1 MKVAQIINKRK
12 GVIDSAVIMGTSE
25 NQALLDSAGLLIP
38 DFASAGDTDLLIVVK
53 ADSVDNADGA
63 VAEAEEQLL
72 KLSEKGKA
80 GSSFRPGSI
89 EGAVEQL
96 DNANLAIISIAGKY
110 AGTEARKALMQGL
123 HVMLFSNN
131 VPLEEEIELKRLAQQ
146 QGLLLMGPD
155 CGTAIINGIPLAF
168 ANNVGRGTIGI
179 VAAAGTGLQEVS
191 CLISRAGAGI
201 SQAIGTGG
209 HDLSKE
215 VGGLMFIQGLE
226 ALADDQE
233 TSVILLVS
241 KSPHADT
248 LKKIVSVIKSITKPV
263 VSIFLG
269 SDAKKLGK
277 QGLHAM
283 GTLEEA
289 ALAAAALAR
298 GDGVESVGNRLGN
311 RDTELHDTARQE
323 AQKLASSQQYL
334 RALFSGGTFCSEA
347 QFLSNDILQPVYS
360 NAPSGKSLPLA
371 DSFVSE
377 KHTIVDLGEDEFT
390 AGRPHP
396 MIDYS
401 LRNRRIISEAQ
412 DPETGVILLDI
423 VLGYG
428 ANPEPLPEIVPI
440 LEQAQKI
447 AAKAGRHLP
456 VICSV
461 TGTDKDPQNRTTV
474 VEGLE
479 KAGVLVMESNAAA
492 CKLAAFILEDISE
505 K

>member
-1 MKVAQIINKRK
+1 MRVAQTINKRV
-12 GVIDSAVIMGTSE
+12 GVIDSAVIMGTAE

-38 DFASAGDTDLLIVVK
+38 EFASAEDTDLLIVVK
-53 ADSVDNADGA
+53 ADIDDNADGA
-63 VAEAEEQLL
+63 LAEAGEQLL
-72 KLSEKGKA
+72 KLTERGDGS
-80 GSSFRPGSI
+80 SSFRPGSI
-89 EGAVEQL
+89 EGAVETL
-96 DNANLAIISIAGKY
+96 DDANLAIISIAGKY

-123 HVMLFSNN
+123 HVMLFSDN
-131 VPLEEEIELKRLAQQ
+131 VSLEEEIELKRFAQQ

-168 ANNVGRGTIGI
+168 ANNVQRGTIGI

-209 HDLSKE
+209 RDLSKE
-215 VGGLMFIQGLE
+215 VGGIMFIQGLE
-226 ALADDQE
+226 ALAEDQD

-241 KSPHADT
+241 KCPHRNT
-248 LKKIVSVIKSITKPV
+248 LGKIISVVKNITKPV
-263 VSIFLG
+263 VTLFLG
-269 SDAKKLGK
+269 ADTKALGK
-277 QGLHAM
+277 QGLLPT

-289 ALAAAALAR
+289 ALIAAALAQ
-298 GDGVESVGNRLGN
+298 GDGVESVGKWLRTRDAEL
-311 RDTELHDTARQE
+311 RDTAKQE
-323 AQKLASSQQYL
+323 TLKLASSQKYL

-347 QFLSNDILQPVYS
+347 QILCNDILQPVYS
-360 NAPSGKSLPLA
+360 NTPSGQSLPLP
-371 DSFVSE
+371 DSSVSE

-390 AGRPHP
+390 VSRPHP

-401 LRNRRIISEAQ
+401 LRNQRITSEAQ
-412 DPETGVILLDI
+412 DPGTGVILLDI

-440 LEQAQKI
+440 LEEAQNI
-447 AAKAGRHLP
+447 AVNASRHLP

-461 TGTDKDPQNRTTV
+461 TGTDKDSQNRTTV
-474 VEGLE
+474 VDSLK

-492 CKLAAFILEDISE
+492 CKLAIFILEDLNE

>member
-1 MKVAQIINKRK
+1 MKVAQTINKRT
-12 GVIDSAVIMGTSE
+12 GVIDSAVIMGTAE

-38 DFASAGDTDLLIVVK
+38 EFASADDTDLLIAVK
-53 ADSVDNADGA
+53 ADNVDNADGA
-63 VAEAEEQLL
+63 LAEAEEQLL
-72 KLSEKGKA
+72 KLSEKGERS
-80 GSSFRPGSI
+80 SSFKPGSI
-89 EGAVEQL
+89 EGAVEFL
-96 DNANLAIISIAGKY
+96 NGANLAIISIAGKY
-110 AGTEARKALMQGL
+110 AGTEARKALMQEL
-123 HVMLFSNN
+123 HVMLFSDN
-131 VPLEEEIELKRLAQQ
+131 VSLEEEIGLKRFAQQ
-146 QGLLLMGPD
+146 RGLLLMGPD

-168 ANNVGRGTIGI
+168 ANNVVRGVIGI

-209 HDLSKE
+209 RDLSKE

-226 ALADDQE
+226 ALAEDPD

-241 KSPHADT
+241 KCPHPDT
-248 LKKIVSVIKSITKPV
+248 LEKIISVVKNIAKPV

-269 SDAKKLGK
+269 ADTIALGK
-277 QGLHAM
+277 QGWIPT

-289 ALAAAALAR
+289 ALVAAALAR
-298 GDGVESVGNRLGN
+298 GDGVESVSKWLGTQ
-311 RDTELHDTARQE
+311 DAELHNIAKQE
-323 AQKLASSQQYL
+323 ALKLASSQKYL

-347 QFLSNDILQPVYS
+347 QILCNDILQPVYS
-360 NAPSGKSLPLA
+360 NTPSGNSVPLA

-390 AGRPHP
+390 VGRLHP

-412 DPETGVILLDI
+412 DPGTGVILLDV

-440 LEQAQKI
+440 LEEAQKI
-447 AAKAGRHLP
+447 AVKAGRHLP
-456 VICSV
+456 VVCSV
-461 TGTDKDPQNRTTV
+461 TGTDKDPQNRTIV
-474 VEGLE
+474 VDSLK

-492 CKLAAFILEDISE
+492 CKLATYILEDSNE